1 METHLDSSPI
11 FLLMGGVRVGRMSD
25 ERVWFYPSETLGVLC
40 MYYCIVMLK
49 EDILENYHIYND
61 KYIDDLGINPPGTV
75 QDL

>member
-1 METHLDSSPI
+1 
-11 FLLMGGVRVGRMSD
+11 
-25 ERVWFYPSETLGVLC
+25 

-61 KYIDDLGINPPGTV
+61 KYIDDLGIHPPGTV